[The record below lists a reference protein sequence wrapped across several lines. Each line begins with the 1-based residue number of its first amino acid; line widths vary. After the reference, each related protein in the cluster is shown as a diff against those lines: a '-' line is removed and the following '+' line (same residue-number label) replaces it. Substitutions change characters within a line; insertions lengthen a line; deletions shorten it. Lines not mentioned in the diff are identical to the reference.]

1 MKLHFVVAEYESME
15 FARIGLEV
23 LAKQG
28 LTEESVS
35 LVTRA
40 NDEMLLAMTKATQD
54 DPEMEIQR
62 EADEGSETSGVTASR
77 SAAGAGVGAA
87 VTAGLA
93 IPLSIMSVVA
103 PFFLAGP
110 LAAAVVGAAGGGL
123 IGAGIS
129 GDEDKTKDYRK
140 KVENGSILIIVG
152 GDEYMVYEANSG
164 LKTTRNANVETFS
177 VEVADDEE
185 DAVPASPA

>member
-1 MKLHFVVAEYESME
+1 MKLHYVVAEYESME

-28 LTEESVS
+28 LTEENVS
-35 LVTRA
+35 FVTRE
-40 NDEMLLAMTKATQD
+40 NDEALTSMTEATQD
-54 DPEMEIQR
+54 DPEMAIQP
-62 EADEGSETSGVTASR
+62 ESEEGDESPGITASR

-93 IPLSIMSVVA
+93 IPLSMMTVVA

-110 LAAAVVGAAGGGL
+110 LAAAVIGAAGGGL

-129 GDEDKTKDYRK
+129 GDEDKTKDYRQ
-140 KVENGSILIIVG
+140 KVENGSILIIVS
-152 GDEYMVYEANSG
+152 GDEYLVYEATSS
-164 LKTTRNANVETFS
+164 LKTTRNATVETFT
-177 VEVADDEE
+177 VEVVEDETDE
-185 DAVPASPA
+185 